1 MRIPIWLYRLGF
13 NLFPAFRSTGAWIT
27 DIAADFSYLRLKL
40 PLNWRTKN
48 IVGTT
53 FGGSMFAA
61 TDPMYMTLLRERL
74 GDDYTVWDKAGEI
87 RFRKP
92 GESTLYAEFHVGDDV
107 IAEIRDAL
115 DPGESLDRDFSVD
128 LVDDSGV
135 VHAEV
140 TKTLYVRRDE

>member
-1 MRIPIWLYRLGF
+1 MRIPTWLYRLGF

-27 DIAADFSYLRLKL
+27 DIADDWSYLRLKL
-40 PLNWRTKN
+40 PLTWRTKN
-48 IVGTT
+48 IVGTM

-61 TDPMYMTLLRERL
+61 TDPIYMVLLRNRL

-92 GESTLYAEFHVGDDV
+92 GEDTLYAEFHVTDEV
-107 IAEIRDAL
+107 VAEIESAL
-115 DPGESLDRDFSVD
+115 DPGASLDRDFSVD
-128 LVDDSGV
+128 LVDADSV

-140 TKTLYVRRDE
+140 TKTIYIRHDE